1 MNRSDSINELAA
13 ALAKAQAGFAKI
25 SRDKTARVRMRSGG
39 EYTYDFADLE
49 SVLDA
54 VRPSLSSNGLSLTFD
69 CATVF
74 DPLRVSTRATLLH
87 SSGQYMTTA
96 ELVIPCSAD
105 MAAPQAIGSACTYGR
120 RYAIQALLGIST
132 DRDEDGSAAGG
143 AAAEVT
149 QRQRQ
154 AAPPPKAAPK
164 PGKLHG
170 PLATWLGA
178 FGWPANERRDRA
190 EFLLAHAGATFE
202 DCCNPT
208 IGGRVLAALQQRLAE
223 VTVGDMTE
231 AQARESLFTE
241 AMQRAADNATKG
253 AK

>member
-1 MNRSDSINELAA
+1 MNRSETINELAA
-13 ALAKAQAGFAKI
+13 ALAKAQAGFRKI
-25 SRDKTARVRMRSGG
+25 PRDKTARVRMKSGG
-39 EYTYDFADLE
+39 EYSYDFADLE

-54 VRPSLSSNGLSLTFD
+54 VRPALSANGLSLTFE
-69 CATVF
+69 CVTSF

-87 SSGQYMTTA
+87 SSGQHMQTGD
-96 ELVIPCSAD
+96 LVIPCSAD

-154 AAPPPKAAPK
+154 APPPKAEAK
-164 PGKLHG
+164 PSKLHG
-170 PLATWLGA
+170 PLATWLGG
-178 FGWPANERRDRA
+178 FGWPAAERRDRA
-190 EFLLAHAGATFE
+190 EFLLAHAGSSFY
-202 DCCNPT
+202 DCCDSL

-223 VTVGDMTE
+223 LTVGEMTE
-231 AQARESLFTE
+231 AQAREALFAE
-241 AMQRAADNATKG
+241 AMQRAADNAMKG
-253 AK
+253 